1 MMSDHLKPFQ
11 IESDTSKYAS
21 GAVLTQTDINGDRH
35 LVAFLSKTFTDTECR
50 YKIYD
55 RELLGIVQAL
65 KKWWHYI
72 QGSGHTTLI
81 HMDHRNLTYFRK
93 AQKLSDQQARWSLFL
108 SEFDIKLQHLPG
120 NKMILSDALSRR
132 PDHCPEEDETKEEI
146 LLPDDL
152 FLNLLD
158 INLRDRIM
166 KNKDYDFDVTRAIE
180 LLQEE
185 GPTSIQNDLEDWK
198 IEEVDDQKTIFYK
211 GKQYIPK
218 DQELRRDILKLFHD
232 HKMAGHPGELET
244 YNSVKQ
250 HYWWPGLRV
259 FVKNYI
265 KGCSICQ
272 QFKIDQNPSHPS
284 FVPVE
289 GAISTRSFTHCS
301 MNLIMDLPP
310 VKGNDSILVV
320 VDQGL
325 SKRVILCSTT
335 KMVTMDGIGNLLHK
349 NLYKQFGLLDK
360 MISDRGPQFAAKAF
374 RAMLSRPRVNSALST
389 AYHPQMDGTMEWVNQ
404 EIEAYLAIYCHSH
417 PETWKKSLATLEFTH
432 NNQRHVDRPK
442 TSFKIIQGESPK
454 ALPLTYENT
463 KFPSINDK
471 VKQMMADRDEA
482 LAAHKLAQTR
492 MAERRRNTFISFTV
506 EQKVWLDTQNMKM
519 NYHKKMAP
527 KREGPFKIEEV
538 LGPVTY
544 RLKLLTTWKIH
555 NVFHAILLKPYI
567 ETEVH
572 GENFSQPIPD
582 ILDGEEVYNVEMILK
597 HRRRGRSY

>member
-1 MMSDHLKPFQ
+1 MEYLGLIIQEGKLSMNPVKLSGIRDWPTPTSVKQVRGFIGFANFYRRFIKKFSELVLPLNNLLRKDTKFDWNDQCQEAFKTLKGRFLQEPVLMMPDHSKPFQ

-21 GAVLTQTDINGDRH
+21 GAVLTQMDINGDRH
-35 LVAFLSKTFTDTECR
+35 LVAFLLKTFTDTERR
-50 YKIYD
+50 YEIYD
-55 RELLGIVQAL
+55 RELLGIVRAL
-65 KKWWHYI
+65 KEWRHYI

-81 HMDHRNLTYFRK
+81 HMDHWNLTYFQK
-93 AQKLSDQQARWSLFL
+93 AQKLSDRQARWSLFL
-108 SEFDIKLQHLPG
+108 SEFDIILQHLPG

-132 PDHCPEEDETKEEI
+132 LDHCPKEDETKEET

-158 INLRDRIM
+158 INLRDRIT

-232 HKMAGHPGELET
+232 HETAGHPGELET

-265 KGCSICQ
+265 KGCGICQ
-272 QFKIDQNPSHPS
+272 QFKIDRNPSHPS

-289 GAISTRSFTHCS
+289 GAISTRPFAHCS
-301 MNLIMDLPP
+301 MDLITDLPP
-310 VKGNDSILVV
+310 VEGNKSVLVV

-325 SKRVILCSTT
+325 SKGVILCPTT
-335 KMVTMDGIGNLLHK
+335 KTVTMDGIGNLLHE
-349 NLYKQFGLLDK
+349 NLYKRFGLPDK

-374 RAMLSRPRVNSALST
+374 RAMLSRLGVNLALSM
-389 AYHPQMDGTMEWVNQ
+389 AYHPQTDGTTERVNQ

-432 NNQRHVDRPK
+432 NN
-442 TSFKIIQGESPK
+442 
-454 ALPLTYENT
+454 
-463 KFPSINDK
+463 
-471 VKQMMADRDEA
+471 
-482 LAAHKLAQTR
+482 
-492 MAERRRNTFISFTV
+492 
-506 EQKVWLDTQNMKM
+506 
-519 NYHKKMAP
+519 
-527 KREGPFKIEEV
+527 
-538 LGPVTY
+538 
-544 RLKLLTTWKIH
+544 
-555 NVFHAILLKPYI
+555 
-567 ETEVH
+567 
-572 GENFSQPIPD
+572 
-582 ILDGEEVYNVEMILK
+582 
-597 HRRRGRSY
+597 